1 LHSFQERE
9 KKIREASCTLLFEG
23 SFIKEE
29 NQIRSRV
36 FLKVYNLIAVIK
48 QVCLE
53 KKDVTVT
60 QTVSGASSSESIVH
74 VEDFIF
80 LPALRL
86 ILNDQQKDRP
96 FIMSKY
102 SGRKFE
108 LHFDNDIK
116 ELVDLWTVLH
126 RRAILYVSPSKVP
139 SEKTSHKIEASRKDP
154 QQIIYLGGLV
164 LGILTSNTLK
174 RMLPKVEFLYETAS
188 LAGVVYRVLDPK
200 RQVKELLLRQKM
212 DLLKIIRFCA
222 NMLARMLSKGYL
234 LRQFSYDHA
243 YLSDGSEDSI
253 QYQDLR
259 QVVALEGIRHDDKE
273 LRMIV
278 NNFISASI
286 AFFKISE
293 SRNES
298 TMRLSSEE
306 QLKFLSHEQEFAKK
320 SDNYFF
326 VDLIESIDQLF
337 ESDIPSHKK
346 SLFSFTKHNSGK
358 Y

>member
-1 LHSFQERE
+1 MLSFQERE
-9 KKIREASCTLLFEG
+9 KKIREASSTLLFEG

-29 NQIRSRV
+29 SQIRSRV

-53 KKDVTVT
+53 KKDVAVT

-102 SGRKFE
+102 SGRKFD
-108 LHFDNDIK
+108 LHFENDRN
-116 ELVDLWTVLH
+116 ELADLWAVLH

-139 SEKTSHKIEASRKDP
+139 SDKNACKIEVSRKDS
-154 QQIIYLGGLV
+154 QQIVYLGGLV
-164 LGILTSNTLK
+164 LGISTSNTLK
-174 RMLPKVEFLYETAS
+174 RMLPKLEFLYETTNV
-188 LAGVVYRVLDPK
+188 AGVVYRVLDQK
-200 RQVKELLLRQKM
+200 RQLKEILRSQMM
-212 DLLKIIRFCA
+212 DLLKIIRNCA
-222 NMLARMLSKGYL
+222 NMLARILSKGYL
-234 LRQFSYDHA
+234 LRQFSYDHVFF
-243 YLSDGSEDSI
+243 SETNEEGI
-253 QYQDLR
+253 QYQDLK
-259 QVVALEGIRHDDKE
+259 QVLALEGIRHDDKE

-286 AFFKISE
+286 AFFKMHE
-293 SRNES
+293 SCNES
-298 TMRLSSEE
+298 ATRLSSEE
-306 QLKFLSHEQEFAKK
+306 QLRFLLQEQEIAKK

-326 VDLIESIDQLF
+326 VDLVESIDQLF
-337 ESDIPSHKK
+337 ETAQPSHKK